1 MIAQDD
7 FVILNAG
14 EVSISPDNGAT
25 WTTLLSISDDS
36 TYGQWEEIS
45 IDISK
50 WAGKTIRIQWYYNF
64 LTLWSDQMPGWYI
77 DDVSITAKNL
87 ETGMLRIGT
96 QLSAGNW
103 TLTSSDSLLNNITGG
118 GFMWTTNAPTG
129 HEYTVTYGDIPWY
142 ITPKSESKTLHPR
155 QKSISFEGIYT
166 MIDENKNDIPD
177 EWEKYF
183 FQDLLDIEMLTEDS
197 DGDGL
202 CNYDEVFAGTDPLNS
217 LSNLSLSIEMK
228 QSGEIALKWLAV
240 KGKTYQLQYSSNAI
254 DYISINDSVRA
265 EKDGELT
272 IYISPENANLQT
284 ATFYRLECT
293 P

>member
-1 MIAQDD
+1 
-7 FVILNAG
+7 VILNAG

-36 TYGQWEEIS
+36 SYGQWEEIS
-45 IDISK
+45 IDLSK

-64 LTLWSDQMPGWYI
+64 LSLWSDQKPGWYI
-77 DDVSITAKNL
+77 DDVSITSKHL

-103 TLTSSDSLLNNITGG
+103 VLTSSSSSLNNITGG

-129 HEYTVTYGDIPWY
+129 HEYTVTYGEIPWY
-142 ITPKSESKTLHPR
+142 ITPISETKSLQPG
-155 QKSISFEGIYT
+155 QKSVSFEGIYT
-166 MIDENKNDIPD
+166 MIDDNKNNIPD
-177 EWEKYF
+177 EWERYF
-183 FQDLLDIEMLTEDS
+183 FQDLLDTQKLAEDS

-202 CNYDEVFAGTDPLNS
+202 CNYDEFFAGTDPLNT
-217 LSNLSLSIEMK
+217 LSNLSLSIE
-228 QSGEIALKWLAV
+228 QQESGEIALTWLGA
-240 KGKTYQLQYSSNAI
+240 KGKTYQLQYSSDAI
-254 DYISINDSVRA
+254 DYISINDSIRA

-272 IYISPENANLQT
+272 IYISPVDTGLQT